1 MYNPNRF
8 KKNSGFTL
16 MEILIAIFILG
27 IVMATVLGTFTGIIS
42 SSRQAEKKAEL
53 YQTGRAVMDLIATDV
68 RGIFKQPVEE
78 SGSFFNGNS
87 EMVEDKLMSRV
98 EFITT
103 NSLPMG
109 IKRNPFLSE
118 VGYHVKKS
126 MKKDTYSLWR
136 RSQFPPE
143 YPYGEGGREVPVCR
157 IIEKFRLEFV
167 YNNDI
172 KKNLTNFIPE
182 AVIIDLTLNI
192 DGEKENFVTMVRP
205 MIAIRR

>member
-1 MYNPNRF
+1 
-8 KKNSGFTL
+8 

-53 YQTGRAVMDLIATDV
+53 YQTGRAVIDLIAMDI
-68 RGIFKQPVEE
+68 RGIFKQPLKEG
-78 SGSFFNGNS
+78 GSFFNGNS
-87 EMVEDKLMSRV
+87 EMVEEKSMSRV

-103 NSLPMG
+103 HALPMG

-118 VGYHVKKS
+118 VGYHVKKN

-157 IIEKFRLEFV
+157 IIDKFRLEFV

-172 KKNLTNFIPE
+172 KTS
-182 AVIIDLTLNI
+182 
-192 DGEKENFVTMVRP
+192 
-205 MIAIRR
+205 AISFNKK